1 VFSIKKNQKSIEK
14 QAKRIV
20 DLQVKSM
27 FMQDIKA
34 IFCAWTPA
42 IATRLKQLFF
52 TKWDANNSQV
62 VRDVTALFRTEWC
75 TERLGK
81 WSSGHAHYCV
91 INTNGLEATNKVIKD
106 ELTHRQLMPVMD
118 FLTSARQWLAE
129 QSAKRGEGPIKVVFA
144 NAHEFTK

>member
-1 VFSIKKNQKSIEK
+1 VFSIKKIQKGIEK
-14 QAKRIV
+14 EAKRIV

-27 FMQDIKA
+27 FMQDINA
-34 IFCAWTPA
+34 ISCAWIPA

-62 VRDVTALFRTEWC
+62 VRDVTAHFTAEWR

-81 WSSGHAHYCV
+81 WSCGHAHNSV

-106 ELTHRQLMPVMD
+106 ELTHRQHMPVMD

-129 QSAKRGEGPIKVVFA
+129 QSAKRGEGPIKVVS
-144 NAHEFTK
+144 